1 MNNNDL
7 NKKIIITDC
16 LSNDLREKLLVDCKP
31 FLRKLG
37 NDYPA
42 YQSDNNISNYPQ
54 FQLVHQ
60 IFHSLSCKYLEEE
73 LLLEGSW
80 FIMTEGKEE
89 QSIMHDHPADY
100 VGVYYMNS
108 HPSFPN
114 GTEFE
119 EEGLVEA
126 PENSMVLF
134 PGHLVHSPPRFKC
147 NEYFERYT
155 MSLDWNVRNLRK
167 REYLQI

>member
-37 NDYPA
+37 NVYPA
-42 YQSDNNISNYPQ
+42 YQSDNNISIYPQ

-60 IFHSLSCKYLEEE
+60 IFHSLACKYLEEE
-73 LLLEGSW
+73 LLPERSW
-80 FIMTEGKEE
+80 FIMTQGKENE
-89 QSIMHDHPADY
+89 FVMHNHPVDY
-100 VGVYYMNS
+100 VAVYYMNS
-108 HPSFPN
+108 HPSFTN

-119 EEGLVEA
+119 EYGFVEA
-126 PENSMVLF
+126 PENSMLLF
-134 PGHLVHSPPRFKC
+134 PGHLRHSAPTFK
-147 NEYFERYT
+147 EDFE
-155 MSLDWNVRNLRK
+155 
-167 REYLQI
+167 

>member
-1 MNNNDL
+1 MD
-7 NKKIIITDC
+7 KKFIITDC
-16 LSNDLREKLLVDCKP
+16 LSDDLREKLLVDCKP
-31 FLRKLG
+31 FLSKLNLNDG

-80 FIMTEGKEE
+80 FIMTEGKKE
-89 QSIMHDHPADY
+89 QSIMHDHSFDY

-114 GTEFE
+114 GTEFQE
-119 EEGLVEA
+119 YGLVEV

-134 PGHLVHSPPRFKC
+134 PGSLFHRPPVFNQK
-147 NEYFERYT
+147 FERYT
-155 MSLDWNVRNLRK
+155 MSLNWSLRNLWQ
-167 REYLQI
+167 REYLQF